1 MLYGYD
7 MKYDALTEKKN
18 RLDGLRPLPDVLVRN
33 LDDWFRVELTF
44 TSNAIEG
51 NTLTRSETALV
62 VEKGLTVGG
71 KSLVEHLGAINHAR
85 ALDWV
90 KDLVRRKPGSLMEK
104 EILHIHG
111 TILKGI
117 DDANAGRYRNKA
129 VRISGSSVVLPH
141 PLRVPDLME
150 EFADW
155 LGNARNIHP
164 VKLAAEAHYR
174 LVSIHPFTDGN
185 GRTGRLLMNMI
196 LLMTDYPAAI
206 IRKRDRL
213 AYIDSLE
220 KAQLGGSKDGYL
232 KIIGKAADRSLDI
245 YLKAASGE
253 SVFTGDE
260 GRYLK
265 IGELA
270 KQVKESNSTIRHW
283 TKEGLLEVAEIT
295 KAGYQLYAPD
305 MAQRIR
311 QIHALKEQRLTLQ
324 EIKQRISRE
333 LS

>member
-1 MLYGYD
+1 M
-7 MKYDALTEKKN
+7 
-18 RLDGLRPLPDVLVRN
+18 
-33 LDDWFRVELTF
+33 
-44 TSNAIEG
+44 
-51 NTLTRSETALV
+51 
-62 VEKGLTVGG
+62 GG
-71 KSLVEHLGAINHAR
+71 KSLIEHLEALNHSH

-90 KDLVRRKPGSLMEK
+90 KELVRRKPGSLTEK
-104 EILHIHG
+104 DILHIHG

-117 DDANAGRYRNKA
+117 DDANAGCYRNKA
-129 VRISGSSVVLPH
+129 VRTTGSSIVLPH
-141 PLRVPDLME
+141 PFRVPEMMA

-155 LGNARNIHP
+155 LGNAKDIHP
-164 VKLAAEAHYR
+164 VDLAAEAHYR

-185 GRTGRLLMNMI
+185 GLTGQLLMNMI
-196 LLMTDYPAAI
+196 LLMTGYPEAI

-220 KAQLGGSKDGYL
+220 KAQLGGATDDYL
-232 KIIGKAADRSLDI
+232 KIIGKAVDRSFDI

-253 SVFTGDE
+253 NVFTGDE

-270 KQVKESNSTIRHW
+270 KQVKESNFTIRHW

-305 MAQRIR
+305 MAQRIQ
-311 QIHALKEQRLTLQ
+311 QIHALKEQRFTLK
-324 EIKQRISRE
+324 EIKKKISRE

>member
-1 MLYGYD
+1 MG
-7 MKYDALTEKKN
+7 
-18 RLDGLRPLPDVLVRN
+18 
-33 LDDWFRVELTF
+33 
-44 TSNAIEG
+44 
-51 NTLTRSETALV
+51 
-62 VEKGLTVGG
+62 
-71 KSLVEHLGAINHAR
+71 
-85 ALDWV
+85 
-90 KDLVRRKPGSLMEK
+90 
-104 EILHIHG
+104 
-111 TILKGI
+111 
-117 DDANAGRYRNKA
+117 
-129 VRISGSSVVLPH
+129 
-141 PLRVPDLME
+141 

-155 LGNARNIHP
+155 LGDAKDIHP
-164 VKLAAEAHYR
+164 ADLAAEAHYR

-185 GRTGRLLMNMI
+185 GLTGQLLMNMI
-196 LLMTDYPAAI
+196 LLMTGYPAAI

-220 KAQLGGSKDGYL
+220 KARLGGSKEDHL
-232 KIIGKAADRSLDI
+232 KIIGKAVDRSLDI

-270 KQVKESNSTIRHW
+270 KQVKECNSTIRHW

-305 MAQRIR
+305 MAQRIQ
-311 QIHALKEQRLTLQ
+311 QIHALKEQRLTLK
-324 EIKQRISRE
+324 EIKKKMSRE